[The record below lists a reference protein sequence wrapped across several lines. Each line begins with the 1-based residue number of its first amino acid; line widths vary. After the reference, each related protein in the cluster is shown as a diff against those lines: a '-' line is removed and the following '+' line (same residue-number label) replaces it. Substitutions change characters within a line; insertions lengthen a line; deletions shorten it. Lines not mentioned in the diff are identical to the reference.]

1 MPLRCLVVDD
11 HRLVAQA
18 VGGLLSELCGFELV
32 VVCHTVAEAI
42 AQMEQDCPD
51 LLILDLDL
59 PGERWQDAAAALQRL
74 NPKARLVF
82 LSASGDRFTPPPDYS
97 SIVLGV
103 VSKSRAWNDLL
114 AVVHRWQ
121 HSADAGAGPG
131 NQGGNQ
137 AGSQPGNQVGELP
150 LHRLSPRELR
160 LFLALGRGL
169 LNRQIAQEQG
179 LTMATVET
187 YRKAISA
194 KLNLSGAELVR
205 AAVLHRVAGLSH
217 SAGRG
222 S

>member
-1 MPLRCLVVDD
+1 MAVPLRCLVVDD

-32 VVCHTVAEAI
+32 EVCHTVAEAI
-42 AQMEQDCPD
+42 AQMERECPD

-59 PGERWQDAAAALQRL
+59 PGEHWQDAASALQRL
-74 NPKARLVF
+74 NPQARLVF
-82 LSASGDRFTPPPDYS
+82 LSASGDQFTPPPEYS

-103 VSKSRAWNDLL
+103 VAKSRAWNDLL
-114 AVVHRWQ
+114 AVVHGWLR
-121 HSADAGAGPG
+121 SADAVAAPG

-137 AGSQPGNQVGELP
+137 AGELP

-169 LNRQIAQEQG
+169 LNKQIAQEQG

-205 AAVLHRVAGLSH
+205 AAVLQRVAGLSH
-217 SAGRG
+217 PAGRG

>member
-1 MPLRCLVVDD
+1 MATPLRCLVVDD
-11 HRLVAQA
+11 HQLVAQA

-42 AQMEQDCPD
+42 AQMERDCPD

-59 PGERWQDAAAALQRL
+59 PGERWQDAASALQRL
-74 NPKARLVF
+74 NPQARLVF
-82 LSASGDRFTPPPDYS
+82 LSASGDQFTPPPEYS

-103 VSKSRAWNDLL
+103 VAKSRAWNDLL
-114 AVVHRWQ
+114 AVVHGWLR
-121 HSADAGAGPG
+121 SADAVARPG
-131 NQGGNQ
+131 SQGGNQ
-137 AGSQPGNQVGELP
+137 AGELP

-169 LNRQIAQEQG
+169 LNKQIAQEQG

-205 AAVLHRVAGLSH
+205 AAVLQRVAGLSH
-217 SAGRG
+217 PPGRG

>member
-1 MPLRCLVVDD
+1 MATPLRCLVVDD
-11 HRLVAQA
+11 HQLVAQA

-42 AQMEQDCPD
+42 AQMERDCPD

-59 PGERWQDAAAALQRL
+59 PGERWQDAASALQRL
-74 NPKARLVF
+74 NPQGRLVF
-82 LSASGDRFTPPPDYS
+82 LSASGDQFTPPPEYS

-103 VSKSRAWNDLL
+103 VAKSRAWNDLL
-114 AVVHRWQ
+114 AVVHGWLR
-121 HSADAGAGPG
+121 SADAVACPG
-131 NQGGNQ
+131 SQGGNQ
-137 AGSQPGNQVGELP
+137 AGELP

-169 LNRQIAQEQG
+169 LNKQIAQEQG

-205 AAVLHRVAGLSH
+205 AAVLQRVAGLSH
-217 SAGRG
+217 PPGRG

>member
-1 MPLRCLVVDD
+1 MARPLRCLVVDD

-32 VVCHTVAEAI
+32 AVCHTVAEAI
-42 AQMEQDCPD
+42 TQMERDCPD
-51 LLILDLDL
+51 LLILDVEL
-59 PGERWQDAAAALQRL
+59 PGECWQDAAAALQRL
-74 NPKARLVF
+74 NPQGRLVF
-82 LSASGDRFTPPPDYS
+82 LTASGDQFKSTPELRS
-97 SIVLGV
+97 MVLGV
-103 VSKSRAWNDLL
+103 VAKSRAWHDLL
-114 AVVHRWQ
+114 DVVHGWQ
-121 HSADAGAGPG
+121 RSADAAALPG
-131 NQGGNQ
+131 NQPGNQ
-137 AGSQPGNQVGELP
+137 AGELP
-150 LHRLSPRELR
+150 LQRLSPRELR

-169 LNRQIAQEQG
+169 LNKQIAQELG

-217 SAGRG
+217 SAGRE

>member
-18 VGGLLSELCGFELV
+18 VGGLLAELCGFELV
-32 VVCHTVAEAI
+32 EVCHTVAEAI
-42 AQMEQDCPD
+42 AQMERDCPD

-59 PGERWQDAAAALQRL
+59 PGEHWQDAASALQRL
-74 NPKARLVF
+74 NPQARLVF
-82 LSASGDRFTPPPDYS
+82 LSASGDQFTPPPEYS
-97 SIVLGV
+97 SLVLGV
-103 VSKSRAWNDLL
+103 VAKSRAWNDLL
-114 AVVHRWQ
+114 AVVHSWQ
-121 HSADAGAGPG
+121 HSADAGAAPG
-131 NQGGNQ
+131 KQGSNQGGNQ
-137 AGSQPGNQVGELP
+137 AGELP

-169 LNRQIAQEQG
+169 LNKQIAQEQG

-205 AAVLHRVAGLSH
+205 AAVLQRVAGLSH
-217 SAGRG
+217 PAGRG